1 MKAFINHLKRNRI
14 ENLVYLALWIIIFT
28 APIMNMYVRV
38 VNVAELDFLWDE
50 VIDMWRYTCMFL
62 VAFVINNALL
72 NAILI
77 KRRDI
82 HLYLCMAVLLLVV
95 FTAFQS
101 FMVYFFHD
109 AVAQVRDSVLPQL
122 PGAPIDIVSTVV
134 VMLLM
139 GMNLGVKLFFKLERD
154 SIEMQLVENQNLEHQ
169 LAYLRYQINPHFY
182 MNTLNNIHA
191 LVDIN
196 PEKAKTTIVELSKM
210 LRYVLYDANRESV
223 SLKKE
228 IEFLRHYFRLMSLRF
243 TDDIKT
249 SLTVP
254 ERMADCNV
262 PPLLLIIFAENAFK
276 HGISY
281 SGQSFVDVSIDVVDG
296 NVVFTCSNSKHTAK
310 PTCEKGGV
318 GLVNVR
324 KRLDLLYDTNYK
336 LEIKDSEQRFD
347 VKLVMPVLKERPQE
361 KMENKGSDKN
371 GKQG

>member
-1 MKAFINHLKRNRI
+1 MKRNRI

-28 APIMNMYVRV
+28 APMMNMYVRV
-38 VNVAELDFLWDE
+38 VNVAELYFLWDE
-50 VIDMWRYTCMFL
+50 IIDMWRYTCMFL
-62 VAFVINNALL
+62 VAFIINNALL

-77 KRRDI
+77 KRHDI

-109 AVAQVRDSVLPQL
+109 TVVQVRDSVLPQL

-196 PEKAKTTIVELSKM
+196 PERAKTTIVELSKM

-228 IEFLRHYFRLMSLRF
+228 IEFLRHYFQLMSLRF

-254 ERMADCNV
+254 ERMTDCNV

-281 SGQSFVDVSIDVVDG
+281 SGQSFVEVLIDVVDG

-361 KMENKGSDKN
+361 KTVNNGSDKN

>member
-1 MKAFINHLKRNRI
+1 MKRNRI

-28 APIMNMYVRV
+28 APMMNMYVRV
-38 VNVAELDFLWDE
+38 VNVAELYFLWDE
-50 VIDMWRYTCMFL
+50 IIDMWRYTCMFL
-62 VAFVINNALL
+62 VVFIINNALL

-77 KRRDI
+77 KRHDI

-95 FTAFQS
+95 FTVFQS

-109 AVAQVRDSVLPQL
+109 TVVQVRDSVLPQL
-122 PGAPIDIVSTVV
+122 PGASIDIVSTVV
-134 VMLLM
+134 LMLLM
-139 GMNLGVKLFFKLERD
+139 GMNLGVKLFCKLERD
-154 SIEMQLVENQNLEHQ
+154 SIEMQLVENQNLVHQ

-254 ERMADCNV
+254 ERMTDCNV

-281 SGQSFVDVSIDVVDG
+281 SGQSFVEVSIDVVDG

-310 PTCEKGGV
+310 PTYEKGGV

-336 LEIKDSEQRFD
+336 LEIKDSKQRFD

-361 KMENKGSDKN
+361 KTVNNGSDKN

>member
-28 APIMNMYVRV
+28 APMMNMYVRV
-38 VNVAELDFLWDE
+38 VNVAELYFLWDE
-50 VIDMWRYTCMFL
+50 IIDMWRYTCMFL
-62 VAFVINNALL
+62 VAFIINNAFL
-72 NAILI
+72 NDILI

-109 AVAQVRDSVLPQL
+109 TVVQVRDSVLPQL
-122 PGAPIDIVSTVV
+122 PGASIDIVSTVV
-134 VMLLM
+134 LMLLM

-196 PEKAKTTIVELSKM
+196 PEKAKATIVELSKM

-254 ERMADCNV
+254 ERMTDCNV
-262 PPLLLIIFAENAFK
+262 PPLLLIIFAETAYK
-276 HGISY
+276 HGINY
-281 SGQSFVDVSIDVVDG
+281 SGQSFVEVSIDVVDG

-361 KMENKGSDKN
+361 KTVNNGSDKN